1 MADEKQEEQVE
12 KVPLPKKTDHQ
23 LVGAQT
29 QPTTLKTTT
38 KLDIDTEKKF
48 VDNLLDAT
56 LVGGLDTSAIENFT
70 TISNSRDQIY
80 QLIDTMSQDSMIAA
94 ILRVY
99 TENVCETG
107 DNGHIV

>member
-1 MADEKQEEQVE
+1 MADETKE
-12 KVPLPKKTDHQ
+12 KSKKKTPLPKNTNHP
-23 LVGAQT
+23 LIGSQT
-29 QPTTLKTTT
+29 TPTTLNTTT

-48 VDNLLDAT
+48 VDNILDAT
-56 LVGGLDTSAIENFT
+56 IVGGLDTSAIENFT
-70 TISNSRDQIY
+70 SISNSRDQIY

-107 DNGHIV
+107 DTGHIV